1 MINDVTCVYRTII
14 SMEIEIL
21 IKTKYFCKMLTF
33 KDSNLMVVS
42 KELFDN
48 NVEFDSINICFNT
61 VYNGDVFI
69 LVSSF
74 N

>member
-1 MINDVTCVYRTII
+1 
-14 SMEIEIL
+14 
-21 IKTKYFCKMLTF
+21 MLTF

-48 NVEFDSINICFNT
+48 NVEFYSINICFNT

>member
-48 NVEFDSINICFNT
+48 NVEFYSINICFNT
-61 VYNGDVFI
+61 VYDGDVFI